1 MAGSYVQDMTE
12 GKEMSLLVRFSMPML
27 IGNIFQQF
35 YNMVDSI
42 IVGNYEG
49 ANALAAV
56 GVTGSLNFLF
66 FSLCNGMSMGTGIMI
81 SQYFGAKDEVH
92 LRKAISNTIYII
104 AVTGILMSMFGV
116 LLAKP
121 ILQFLRTPDVILA
134 DAVLYMQIVCGG
146 IIAVAAYN
154 AVSAILRA
162 LGDAKSPLIFL
173 IVASLINVVL
183 DLVFVIG
190 FGMGVMGVGIATVI
204 SQAVAAIGSLL
215 YAVAKNP
222 YFKIS
227 REELRYDKNIIEK
240 CVRLGLPVAAQSSLI
255 AISCVALQ
263 SVVNSFGAN
272 IVAAF
277 TATSRVEQLVQQP
290 FNSLGVAVSTFSG
303 QNIGARKLERVKRGY
318 YKSIVLV
325 AAFSALMLVAAYL
338 FGNAIMRLFV
348 NDEVVISIGAKALKI
363 TSLLYFP
370 LGMIYVT
377 RGLLNGAGDAFYAM
391 ANGMV
396 EIVGRIGFA
405 NLLVLIPA
413 IGVWGVWWA
422 TGLTWLI
429 TGFASVFRY
438 YQGKWKYMSVVD
450 SQLEQAKETMVA

>member
-1 MAGSYVQDMTE
+1 
-12 GKEMSLLVRFSMPML
+12 MSLLVRFSMPML

-56 GVTGSLNFLF
+56 GATSSLNFLF
-66 FSLCNGMSMGTGIMI
+66 FSLCNGMSMGIGIMI
-81 SQYFGAKDEVH
+81 SQYFGAKNEVY
-92 LRKAISNTIYII
+92 LRKAIANTIYII
-104 AVTGILMSMFGV
+104 AVSGVLMSVLGI

-121 ILQFLRTPDVILA
+121 ILQFLHTPDVILA
-134 DAVLYMQIVCGG
+134 DAVLFMQIVSGG
-146 IIAVAAYN
+146 ILAVAAYN
-154 AVSAILRA
+154 AVAAILRA

-173 IVASLINVVL
+173 IVACLINVVL
-183 DLVFVIG
+183 DLIFVIR

-215 YAVAKNP
+215 YAVATNP

-263 SVVNSFGAN
+263 SVVNGFGAN
-272 IVAAF
+272 VVAAF

-290 FNSLGVAVSTFSG
+290 FNSLGAAVSTFSG
-303 QNIGARKLERVKRGY
+303 QNIGARKLDRVKRGY
-318 YKSIVLV
+318 YKSVVLV

>member
-1 MAGSYVQDMTE
+1 MTESYVRDMTE
-12 GKEMSLLVRFSMPML
+12 GNELSLLMRFSMPML

-42 IVGNYEG
+42 VVGNYEG

-66 FSLCNGMSMGTGIMI
+66 FSLCNGMSMGIGIMI

-92 LRKAISNTIYII
+92 LRKAIANTIYII
-104 AVTGILMSMFGV
+104 AVTGILMSVLGV

-121 ILQFLRTPDVILA
+121 ILQFLHTPDVILA

-162 LGDAKSPLIFL
+162 LGDARSPLIFL
-173 IVASLINVVL
+173 IIASLINVVL
-183 DLVFVIG
+183 DLVFVIS
-190 FGMGVMGVGIATVI
+190 FGMGVMGVGVATVI
-204 SQAVAAIGSLL
+204 SQAVAAVGSLL

-227 REELRYDKNIIEK
+227 REELKYDRNIIEK
-240 CVRLGLPVAAQSSLI
+240 CIRLGLPVAAQSSLI

-290 FNSLGVAVSTFSG
+290 FNSLGAAVSTFSG
-303 QNIGARKLERVKRGY
+303 QNIGARKLGRVKRGY
-318 YKSIVLV
+318 YKSVVLV
-325 AAFSALMLVAAYL
+325 AAFSALMLVLAYL

-348 NDEVVISIGAKALKI
+348 NDEAVISIGAEALKI

-391 ANGMV
+391 ANGVV

-429 TGFASVFRY
+429 TGLASVLRY
-438 YQGKWKYMSVVD
+438 RQGKWKHMSVVD
-450 SQLEQAKETMVA
+450 FE

>member
-56 GVTGSLNFLF
+56 GATSSLNFLF
-66 FSLCNGMSMGTGIMI
+66 FSLCNGMSMGIGIMI
-81 SQYFGAKDEVH
+81 SQYFGAKNEVY
-92 LRKAISNTIYII
+92 LRKAIANTIYII
-104 AVTGILMSMFGV
+104 AVSGVLMSVLGI

-121 ILQFLRTPDVILA
+121 ILQFLHTPDVILA
-134 DAVLYMQIVCGG
+134 DAVLFMQIVSGG
-146 IIAVAAYN
+146 ILAVAAYN
-154 AVSAILRA
+154 AVAAILRS

-173 IVASLINVVL
+173 IVACLINVVL
-183 DLVFVIG
+183 DLIFVIR

-215 YAVAKNP
+215 YAVATNP

-263 SVVNSFGAN
+263 SVVNGFGAN
-272 IVAAF
+272 VVAAF

-290 FNSLGVAVSTFSG
+290 FNSLGAAVSTFSG
-303 QNIGARKLERVKRGY
+303 QNIGARKLDRVKRGY
-318 YKSIVLV
+318 YKSVVLV

>member
-1 MAGSYVQDMTE
+1 
-12 GKEMSLLVRFSMPML
+12 MSLLVRFSMPML

-56 GVTGSLNFLF
+56 GATSSLNFLF
-66 FSLCNGMSMGTGIMI
+66 FSLCNGMSMGIGIMI
-81 SQYFGAKDEVH
+81 SQYFGAKNEVY
-92 LRKAISNTIYII
+92 LRKAIANTIYII
-104 AVTGILMSMFGV
+104 AVSGVLMSVLGI

-121 ILQFLRTPDVILA
+121 ILQFLHTPDVILA
-134 DAVLYMQIVCGG
+134 DAVLFMQIVSGG
-146 IIAVAAYN
+146 ILAVAAYN
-154 AVSAILRA
+154 AVAAILRS

-173 IVASLINVVL
+173 IVACLINVVL
-183 DLVFVIG
+183 DLIFVIR

-215 YAVAKNP
+215 YAVATNP

-263 SVVNSFGAN
+263 SVVNGFGAN
-272 IVAAF
+272 VVAAF

-290 FNSLGVAVSTFSG
+290 FNSLGAAVSTFSG
-303 QNIGARKLERVKRGY
+303 QNIGARKLDRVKRGY
-318 YKSIVLV
+318 YKSVVLV

>member
-12 GKEMSLLVRFSMPML
+12 GNEISLLARFSMPML

-42 IVGNYEG
+42 VVGNYEG

-56 GVTGSLNFLF
+56 GATSSLNFLF
-66 FSLCNGMSMGTGIMI
+66 FSLCNGMSMGIGIMI

-92 LRKAISNTIYII
+92 LRKAISNTVYII
-104 AVTGILMSMFGV
+104 AVTGILMSV
-116 LLAKP
+116 LGIILAKP
-121 ILQFLRTPDVILA
+121 ILQFLHTPDVILA
-134 DAVLYMQIVCGG
+134 DAVLFMQIASGG
-146 IIAVAAYN
+146 ILAVAAYN
-154 AVSAILRA
+154 AVAAILRA

-173 IVASLINVVL
+173 IISCLINVVL
-183 DLVFVIG
+183 DLVFVIC

-204 SQAVAAIGSLL
+204 SQVVAAVGSLL
-215 YAVAKNP
+215 YAIAKNP

-227 REELRYDKNIIEK
+227 REEMRYDKNIIEK
-240 CVRLGLPVAAQSSLI
+240 CIRLGLPVAAQSSLI

-263 SVVNSFGAN
+263 GVVNGFGAN
-272 IVAAF
+272 VVAAF

-290 FNSLGVAVSTFSG
+290 FNSLGAAVSTFSG
-303 QNIGARKLERVKRGY
+303 QNIGARKLERVKTGY
-318 YKSIVLV
+318 YKSVVLV
-325 AAFSALMLVAAYL
+325 ALFSALMLAAAYM

-348 NDEVVISIGAKALKI
+348 NDETVISIGAKALKI

-396 EIVGRIGFA
+396 EIIGRIGFA
-405 NLLVLIPA
+405 NLLVLIPV

-429 TGFASVFRY
+429 TGLASVLRY
-438 YQGKWKYMSVVD
+438 RQGKWKQMSIAD
-450 SQLEQAKETMVA
+450 AQLEPAGETLVA

>member
-1 MAGSYVQDMTE
+1 MQDMTE

-56 GVTGSLNFLF
+56 GATSSLNFLF
-66 FSLCNGMSMGTGIMI
+66 FSLCNGMSMGIGIMI
-81 SQYFGAKDEVH
+81 SQYFGAKNEVY
-92 LRKAISNTIYII
+92 LRKTIANTIYII
-104 AVTGILMSMFGV
+104 AVSGVLMSVLGI

-121 ILQFLRTPDVILA
+121 ILQFLHTPDVILA
-134 DAVLYMQIVCGG
+134 DAVLFMQIVSGG
-146 IIAVAAYN
+146 ILAVAAYN
-154 AVSAILRA
+154 AVAAILRA

-173 IVASLINVVL
+173 IVACLINVVL
-183 DLVFVIG
+183 DLIFVIR

-215 YAVAKNP
+215 YAVATNP

-263 SVVNSFGAN
+263 SVVNGFGAN
-272 IVAAF
+272 VVAAF

-290 FNSLGVAVSTFSG
+290 FNSLGAAVSTFSG
-303 QNIGARKLERVKRGY
+303 QNIGARKLDRVKRGY
-318 YKSIVLV
+318 YKSVVLV

>member
-1 MAGSYVQDMTE
+1 MAGNYVQDMTE
-12 GKEMSLLVRFSMPML
+12 GNEISLLARFSMPML

-56 GVTGSLNFLF
+56 GATSSLNFLF
-66 FSLCNGMSMGTGIMI
+66 FSLCNGMSMGIGIMI

-92 LRKAISNTIYII
+92 LRKAISNTVYII
-104 AVTGILMSMFGV
+104 AVTGILMSV
-116 LLAKP
+116 LGIILAKP
-121 ILQFLRTPDVILA
+121 ILQFLHTPDVILA
-134 DAVLYMQIVCGG
+134 DAVLFMQITSGG
-146 IIAVAAYN
+146 ILAVAAYN
-154 AVSAILRA
+154 AVAAILRA

-173 IVASLINVVL
+173 IVSCLINVVL
-183 DLVFVIG
+183 DLVFVIC

-204 SQAVAAIGSLL
+204 SQVVAAVGSLL
-215 YAVAKNP
+215 YAIAKNP

-227 REELRYDKNIIEK
+227 KEEMRYDKNIIEK
-240 CVRLGLPVAAQSSLI
+240 CIRLGLPVAAQSSLI

-263 SVVNSFGAN
+263 GVVNGFGAN
-272 IVAAF
+272 VVAAF

-290 FNSLGVAVSTFSG
+290 FNSLGAAVSTFSG
-303 QNIGARKLERVKRGY
+303 QNIGARKLERVKTGY
-318 YKSIVLV
+318 YKSVVLV
-325 AAFSALMLVAAYL
+325 ALFSALMLAAAYM

-348 NDEVVISIGAKALKI
+348 NDETVISIGAKALKI

-396 EIVGRIGFA
+396 EIIGRIGFA
-405 NLLVLIPA
+405 NLLVLIPV

-429 TGFASVFRY
+429 TGLASVLRY
-438 YQGKWKYMSVVD
+438 RQGKWKQMSIAD
-450 SQLEQAKETMVA
+450 AQLEPAGETLVA

>member
-12 GKEMSLLVRFSMPML
+12 GNELSLLVRFSMPML

-66 FSLCNGMSMGTGIMI
+66 FSLCNGMSIGIGIMI

-92 LRKAISNTIYII
+92 LRKVIGNTIYII
-104 AVTGILMSMFGV
+104 AVTGILMSALGI

-121 ILQFLRTPDVILA
+121 ILQFLNTPDIILA

-146 IIAVAAYN
+146 IIAVAVYN

-162 LGDAKSPLIFL
+162 LGDARSPLIFL
-173 IVASLINVVL
+173 IIASLINVVL
-183 DLVFVIG
+183 DLLFVIN

-204 SQAVAAIGSLL
+204 SQAVAAVGSLL

-222 YFKIS
+222 YFIIS
-227 REELRYDKNIIEK
+227 GEELKYDRNIIEK
-240 CVRLGLPVAAQSSLI
+240 CIRLGIPVAAQSSLI

-290 FNSLGVAVSTFSG
+290 FNSLGAAVSTFAG

-318 YKSIVLV
+318 YKSVVLV
-325 AAFSALMLVAAYL
+325 ASFSVLMLVAAHL

-348 NDEVVISIGAKALKI
+348 NDEAVIRIGATALKI
-363 TSLLYFP
+363 TSLMYFP

-391 ANGMV
+391 ANGIV
-396 EIVGRIGFA
+396 EVIGRIGFA
-405 NLLVLIPA
+405 NLLVLIPM
-413 IGVWGVWWA
+413 IEVWGVWWA
-422 TGLTWLI
+422 TGLTWMI
-429 TGFASVFRY
+429 TGLTSVLRY
-438 YQGKWKYMSVVD
+438 RQGKWKQISILD
-450 SQLEQAKETMVA
+450 THGEPSSETRVA

>member
-56 GVTGSLNFLF
+56 GATSSLNFLF
-66 FSLCNGMSMGTGIMI
+66 FSLCNGMSMGIGIMI
-81 SQYFGAKDEVH
+81 SQYFGAKNEVY
-92 LRKAISNTIYII
+92 LRKTIANTIYII
-104 AVTGILMSMFGV
+104 AVSGVLMSVLGI

-121 ILQFLRTPDVILA
+121 ILQFLHTPDVILA
-134 DAVLYMQIVCGG
+134 DAVLFMQIVSGG
-146 IIAVAAYN
+146 ILAVAAYN
-154 AVSAILRA
+154 AVAAILRA

-173 IVASLINVVL
+173 IVACLINVVL
-183 DLVFVIG
+183 DLIFVIR

-215 YAVAKNP
+215 YAVATNP

-263 SVVNSFGAN
+263 SVVNGFGAN
-272 IVAAF
+272 VVAAF

-290 FNSLGVAVSTFSG
+290 FNSLGAAVSTFSG
-303 QNIGARKLERVKRGY
+303 QNIGARKLDRVKRGY
-318 YKSIVLV
+318 YKSVVLV